1 MGLKERFGID
11 LGVFKESTTWKAFL
25 IGLVLFCA
33 IGYAGLSMFDFA
45 ASSYGVDR
53 ENIRLA
59 PDFEIETFNRT
70 TEEGDFVNETGWFRL
85 SEHRGKVV
93 ILDFMAVDCANCHL
107 VQEHLEAKRSEW
119 AKLDGDYEIVIVS
132 IGSWYQVIDGEPI
145 EDLDKLYSVFGDSA
159 GDSHM
164 PWIVGTGADD
174 SVFVETVNDSGVK
187 FFENNSTN
195 GEVNGTLTEE
205 TGTHCLSAS
214 LRQEVI
220 SPVDVLTTELCFK
233 LGPDQDYSN
242 STSMNGIDV
251 NIIVSNNLVSWT
263 IDAEY
268 SNESNYSLE
277 WQIISH
283 WKGDMVEQYQAQGI
297 PIALVIDHEGYI
309 VAKEASG
316 TPAAGWGDFDNAV
329 VAANGGDAES
339 LRFSLAEVDRSPGAI
354 FLMGLLLGV
363 LVYFS
368 PCAFPVLPGYIS
380 YYINLAQREDELI
393 ESGKLDKKMPP
404 HFALGGLAALGQLTF
419 FGIIAII
426 VFGLGSLID
435 LSGALHYFALTVAIL
450 LIVLGAFMLTGG
462 TTHLLAFVQKFVD
475 KYSTTEMDDQF
486 TPKRNMY
493 LWGIGYSAASI
504 DCTAAAV
511 IPFIGY
517 LVLIGGVATWTGL
530 GGLMLSV
537 SLLMI
542 TVTTIVG
549 LGQQQFITVLRRSTG
564 LIKATG
570 AWMMMMAGIGLTF
583 YLTQPELI
591 ASWLV

>member
-1 MGLKERFGID
+1 MGLKERYGVD
-11 LGVFKESTTWKAFL
+11 LGVFKESITWKAFFV
-25 IGLVLFCA
+25 GLVLFCT
-33 IGYAGLSMFDFA
+33 IGYAGLSMFDLA
-45 ASSYGVDR
+45 SSSYGVDR
-53 ENIRLA
+53 DNIRLA
-59 PDFEIETFNRT
+59 PDFEIETFNRS
-70 TEEGDFVNETGWFRL
+70 TEEGDYVNETGWFRL

-107 VQEHLEAKRSEW
+107 VQEHLEAKRGEW
-119 AKLDGDYEIVIVS
+119 AKLDGDHEVVIVS

-145 EDLDKLYSVFGDSA
+145 EDMDKLYSVFGDSSS
-159 GDSHM
+159 DSHM

-174 SVFVETVNDSGVK
+174 SVFMETVNDSGVTL
-187 FFENNSTN
+187 FENNSTN
-195 GEVNGTLTEE
+195 NEVNGTFTEE
-205 TGTHCLSAS
+205 TGTHCLSAN
-214 LRQEVI
+214 I
-220 SPVDVLTTELCFK
+220 AIAGDVATELCFK
-233 LGPDQDYSN
+233 LGPGQYYSN
-242 STSMNGIDV
+242 STSQNGIDV
-251 NIIVSNNLVSWT
+251 NINVSNNSASWSIDVNYT
-263 IDAEY
+263 I
-268 SNESNYSLE
+268 ESNYSLLE
-277 WQIISH
+277 WEIVSH
-283 WKGDMVEQYQAQGI
+283 WMGDMVEQYQAQGI
-297 PIALVIDHEGYI
+297 PVALVIDHEGYI

-316 TPAAGWGDFDNAV
+316 TPTGGWGDFDDAV
-329 VAANGGDAES
+329 VAANRGDAES

-354 FLMGLLLGV
+354 FTMGLLLGV

-368 PCAFPVLPGYIS
+368 PCAFPILPGYIS
-380 YYINLAQREDELI
+380 YYINLAQREDELM
-393 ESGKLDKKMPP
+393 ESGKIDKKMPP
-404 HFALGGLAALGQLTF
+404 HYALGALAALGQLTF
-419 FGIIAII
+419 FGIIAVI
-426 VFGLGSLID
+426 VFGLGSMID
-435 LSGALHYFALTVAIL
+435 LSGALHYFALAVAIL

-462 TTHLLAFVQKFVD
+462 TAHLLGFVQKLVD
-475 KYSTTEMDDQF
+475 KYSTTEMDDKF

-517 LVLIGGVATWTGL
+517 LALIGGIATWTGL

-542 TVTTIVG
+542 GVTTIVG

-591 ASWLV
+591 ASWLA